1 MKIRVCCL
9 VMVLIGLITISA
21 MATPINSAA
30 SFSGTFLQI
39 EVSSGQTT
47 AFGPSPR
54 VEARWYNAG
63 GIHHPYDATDV
74 KIVSSIPHAPTLNS
88 TGFLHSA
95 GFDGRTGLDY
105 FNANRS
111 AGEAAGFPMT
121 ARVIFLPELAVIFLF
136 GLALLGAGVMVRRKK
151 PRAMLRI
158 DRHPEVINTRQV
170 TWPESIP
177 QHIEAPPNMEAK

>member
-47 AFGPSPR
+47 ASGPDPR
-54 VEARWYNAG
+54 VEAGRLKAG
-63 GIHHPYDATDV
+63 GIHPYDATDV
-74 KIVSSIPHAPTLNS
+74 KIVSSIPHTLTLNS
-88 TGFLHSA
+88 TGFLHSD
-95 GFDGRTGLDY
+95 GFDGRTGFDY

-121 ARVIFLPELAVIFLF
+121 ARVIFLPDLAVILLF

-151 PRAMLRI
+151 SRAMLRI
-158 DRHPEVINTRQV
+158 DRHPDVINTRQV